1 MIRPPRI
8 WISNATPK
16 MGEKVRVRAQTTHRM
31 ETGLRSDEGGKTILR
46 NIVNKF
52 EASLGGQ
59 RLFVWNPEIS
69 VAIDPYIEFVFVAG
83 KSGTLNMVWTDD
95 AGKTQSAA
103 REVLVAG

>member
-16 MGEKVRVRAQTTHRM
+16 KGEKVRVRAQTTHRM
-31 ETGLRSDEGGKTILR
+31 ETGLRSDDSGKTILR

-59 RLFVWNPEIS
+59 KLFVWNPEIS
-69 VAIDPYIEFVFVAG
+69 VAIDPYIEIEFVAS
-83 KSGTLNMVWTDD
+83 KSGTLSMVWTDD
-95 AGKTQSAA
+95 AGNTQTAA
-103 REVLVAG
+103 RELKLS